1 MPIEI
6 ELYQFER
13 SKVWHLVP
21 KQIDITVIVKKWTFR
36 NKLDEH
42 RTITRNKSRLV
53 VQGYN
58 QHEGIDFD
66 EILSY
71 VARMEVIRIL
81 IKFVAHK
88 EFKLFQIDV
97 KSALL
102 NANMKDEVYVKQ
114 TPDLNMSNCS
124 IMC

>member
-88 EFKLFQIDV
+88 EFKLFQMDV

-102 NANMKDEVYVKQ
+102 NGN
-114 TPDLNMSNCS
+114 LN
-124 IMC
+124 